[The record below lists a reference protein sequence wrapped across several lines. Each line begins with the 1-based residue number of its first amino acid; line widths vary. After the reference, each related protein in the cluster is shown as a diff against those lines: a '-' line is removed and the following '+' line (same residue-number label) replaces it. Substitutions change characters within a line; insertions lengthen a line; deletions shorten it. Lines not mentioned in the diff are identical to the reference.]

1 VSKSAVLESL
11 TNDWIQFLGA
21 AEGVSDQKLM
31 LAGAIGDWSVYQ
43 CLIHVASWDEEVIRI
58 VSEFIDSG
66 TRKPPGVPHD
76 LNNKQLE
83 QKKDLDSDTTWQYLR
98 DSHTTFLSYVQ
109 GLPEEM
115 FDMESY
121 TGECIGIT
129 VPNHYKGH
137 QEEIER
143 FTARS

>member
-1 VSKSAVLESL
+1 MSKSAVLESL
-11 TNDWIQFLGA
+11 TNDWIQFLGV

-66 TRKPPGVPHD
+66 TRKTLGVPHD

-83 QKKDLDSDTTWQYLR
+83 QKKDLDSDMTWQYLR

-115 FDMESY
+115 FDTESY
-121 TGECIGIT
+121 TGEWIGIT

-137 QEEIER
+137 REDIER

>member
-1 VSKSAVLESL
+1 MSKSAVLESL

-66 TRKPPGVPHD
+66 TRKTPGVPHD
-76 LNNKQLE
+76 LNNRQLE
-83 QKKDLDSDTTWQYLR
+83 DKKNLDSYMKWHYLH
-98 DSHTTFLSYVQ
+98 DSHTTFMSYVQ
-109 GLPEEM
+109 GLSEEL
-115 FDMESY
+115 FDTESY
-121 TGECIGIT
+121 TGEWIGIT

-137 QEEIER
+137 REDIER
-143 FTARS
+143 FTARA

>member
-1 VSKSAVLESL
+1 MSKSAVLESL
-11 TNDWIQFLGA
+11 TNNWIQFLGV

-31 LAGAIGDWSVYQ
+31 LAGAVGNWSVNQ

-66 TRKPPGVPHD
+66 TRKIPGIPHD
-76 LNNKQLE
+76 LNNRQLE
-83 QKKDLDSDTTWQYLR
+83 DKKDLDYDMTWQYLR
-98 DSHTTFLSYVQ
+98 DSHTTFMSYVQ

-115 FDMESY
+115 FDTESY
-121 TGECIGIT
+121 TGEWIGIT
-129 VPNHYKGH
+129 VPTHYKGH
-137 QEEIER
+137 REDIER

>member
-1 VSKSAVLESL
+1 MSKSAVLESL
-11 TNDWIQFLGA
+11 TNDWKQFLDV

-43 CLIHVASWDEEVIRI
+43 CLIHVASWDEEVSRI
-58 VSEFIDSG
+58 VSEFIHSG
-66 TRKPPGVPHD
+66 ARKILGAPHD

-83 QKKDLDSDTTWQYLR
+83 QKKDLDSDMTWQYLR
-98 DSHTTFLSYVQ
+98 DSHTTFMSYVQ

-115 FDMESY
+115 FDTEFY
-121 TGECIGIT
+121 TGEWIGIT

-137 QEEIER
+137 REDIER

>member
-1 VSKSAVLESL
+1 MSKSTVLESL
-11 TNDWIQFLGA
+11 KTEWTQLLDVAQRVPA
-21 AEGVSDQKLM
+21 QKLK
-31 LAGAIGDWSVYQ
+31 LSGAVGDGSVYQ

-66 TRKPPGVPHD
+66 TRKIPGIPHA
-76 LNNKQLE
+76 LNNSQLE
-83 QKKDLDSDTTWQYLR
+83 HKGDFDSDMTWQYLH
-98 DSHTTFLSYVQ
+98 DSHTTFMAYVQ

-115 FDMESY
+115 FDTDSY
-121 TGECIGIT
+121 TGEWIGIT

-137 QEEIER
+137 REDIER